1 MCVFPGY
8 SAVYSS
14 SSSSSSSA
22 AASSSSKENL
32 KLRGGKETRCHL
44 LTGNLI
50 FHPDVWQLVP
60 DILSIML
67 SDATIVYPGNGERA
81 REGNL
86 VIAVAN
92 EGR

>member
-1 MCVFPGY
+1 MPSVDWKSYFFY
-8 SAVYSS
+8 
-14 SSSSSSSA
+14 
-22 AASSSSKENL
+22 
-32 KLRGGKETRCHL
+32 
-44 LTGNLI
+44 
-50 FHPDVWQLVP
+50 PDVWQLVP